1 MKVNFENI
9 VFTILQNLMVKDTL
23 NTIPK
28 LQKALKIAE
37 AYVSAHHKDT
47 PYKKFENRS
56 ISNSFS
62 LWLYFGNNEQN
73 TSKKDLK
80 NANTLKI
87 ILKIIIH

>member
-1 MKVNFENI
+1 MI
-9 VFTILQNLMVKDTL
+9 KDTL

-47 PYKKFENRS
+47 PYQNFENRS

-62 LWLYFGNNEQN
+62 
-73 TSKKDLK
+73 
-80 NANTLKI
+80 
-87 ILKIIIH
+87 